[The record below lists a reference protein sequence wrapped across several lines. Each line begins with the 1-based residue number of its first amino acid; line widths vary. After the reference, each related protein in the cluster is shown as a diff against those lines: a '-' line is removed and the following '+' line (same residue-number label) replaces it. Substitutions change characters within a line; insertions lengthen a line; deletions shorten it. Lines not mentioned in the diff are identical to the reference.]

1 MVASVDKMVADQGT
15 VGARLPQGAPNRAQS
30 EKAENALA
38 RRIALQDKFATGVLF
53 AIVAAICVLLFSLIA
68 YIVASGAGKLLD
80 VSFLTGKPEQF
91 KEGGGIGPELFNS
104 FYLLVLTLL
113 ISVPIALGGAIYLT
127 EYAPKNRL
135 THFVKTAIEAL
146 SSLPSIVVGLF
157 GFLFFVL
164 QMGWGFSILSGALA
178 LTMFNLPI
186 LVRVIQQALEA
197 IPNDQREGGLA
208 LGASRWETTIH
219 VLLPAALPAIITG
232 IILSAGRCVRRGG
245 GPHLYS
251 GPVGADARFHEFRFF
266 ECVVSVECVPP
277 GGRRLR
283 CTFGRLTAK
292 AWCPIW
298 MRFRAVP
305 LRCSWC
311 AFWHSTCL
319 PDSLAAWRARIH
331 AKLQKMSRSPSILDV
346 ALIFGSRDSFLPLSR
361 LAAKLPIYNCMSWW
375 RAGCRKRKGR
385 A

>member
-1 MVASVDKMVADQGT
+1 MAASVDKMVADQGT

-232 IILSAGRCVRRGG
+232 IILSAGRV
-245 GPHLYS
+245 
-251 GPVGADARFHEFRFF
+251 
-266 ECVVSVECVPP
+266 
-277 GGRRLR
+277 
-283 CTFGRLTAK
+283 FGE
-292 AWCPIW
+292 
-298 MRFRAVP
+298 
-305 LRCSWC
+305 
-311 AFWHSTCL
+311 
-319 PDSLAAWRARIH
+319 AA
-331 AKLQKMSRSPSILDV
+331 
-346 ALIFGSRDSFLPLSR
+346 ALIYTAGQSAPMLDFTSFDFSSASCPWNVFRPAETLAVHIWKINSEGVVPDLDAVSSGAHGVHSGIQPACSIRWSPGEQEYTLSC
-361 LAAKLPIYNCMSWW
+361 KK
-375 RAGCRKRKGR
+375 CREVRPFWMLR
-385 A
+385 